1 MDKQEKETLK
11 IVAFGD
17 SLTYGHGIEEDK
29 KWITLLARNLNCKV
43 INSGVCGNTSAQ
55 GLARIKED
63 VLEHKPDYVI
73 INFCMNDHFI
83 LDNGTG
89 LPKVSLGDF
98 ENNIKNMIF
107 LIKEIA
113 AIPILVTP
121 HRIIE
126 GNAGNGIGG
135 GGADHYY
142 RRHPAHLYR
151 EIGSANLQLRRYCDK
166 ILEIG
171 RVYNV
176 SVIDINKISETQDL
190 YSILINSSNSSEDDG
205 VHLNEKGAKFYA
217 ENIIEVFQKLLGC

>member
-1 MDKQEKETLK
+1 LDKQEKETLK

-17 SLTYGHGIEEDK
+17 SLTYGHGIEEEK
-29 KWITLLARNLNCKV
+29 KWTTLLARNLNCKV
-43 INSGVCGNTSAQ
+43 INSGICGNTSSQ

-89 LPKVSLGDF
+89 LPKVSLEDF
-98 ENNIKNMIF
+98 EINIKTMIF

-126 GNAGNGIGG
+126 GNAGDGRGC
-135 GGADHYY
+135 GADHYY
-142 RRHPAHLYR
+142 RRHPAHLYK
-151 EIGSANLQLRRYCDK
+151 EIGGANLQLRRYCDK
-166 ILEIG
+166 VLEIG
-171 RVYNV
+171 RVCNV
-176 SVIDINKISETQDL
+176 LVIDINKASETQDL

-205 VHLNEKGAKFYA
+205 VNLNEKGAKFYV
-217 ENIIEVFQKLLGC
+217 EKITEVFQKLLRC